1 MESFYS
7 YFLIV
12 HLMCAIIF
20 LGYIFCDVVFL
31 SLIRKKLGDEIAN
44 KVSSVIGA
52 RSKFMPLCFLLL
64 LLSGGAMFSQYINFE
79 FGFFNT
85 RLQQFLVIKTILAFI
100 IGGMIVISLTY
111 FYLLKKPNPLKKI
124 IHPVALVLGVFII
137 LLAKL
142 AFY

>member
-44 KVSSVIGA
+44 KVSSVIGT

-64 LLSGGAMFSQYINFE
+64 LLSGGVMLSQYINFE
-79 FGFFNT
+79 VGFFNT
-85 RLQQFLVIKTILAFI
+85 QLQQFLVIKTILAFI

>member
-1 MESFYS
+1 MESLYP

-20 LGYIFCDVVFL
+20 LGYIFCDVILL
-31 SLIRKKLGDEIAN
+31 SPVRKKLGDEIAD
-44 KVSSVIGA
+44 KVSSVIST

-64 LLSGGAMFSQYINFE
+64 LLSGGAMLSQYINFE
-79 FGFFNT
+79 AGFFRT
-85 RLQQFLVIKTILAFI
+85 QTQQFLVIKTILALV
-100 IGGMIVISLTY
+100 IGAMIVISLIF
-111 FYLLKKPNPLKKI
+111 FYILKKPSSFRKN
-124 IHPVALVLGVFII
+124 IHHIVLGIGILIV

>member
-1 MESFYS
+1 MESLYP

-20 LGYIFCDVVFL
+20 LGYIFCDVILL
-31 SLIRKKLGDEIAN
+31 SPVRKKLGDEIAD
-44 KVSSVIGA
+44 KVSSVIST

-64 LLSGGAMFSQYINFE
+64 LLSGGAMLSQYINFE
-79 FGFFNT
+79 AGFFRT
-85 RLQQFLVIKTILAFI
+85 QTQQFLVIKTILALV
-100 IGGMIVISLTY
+100 IGAMILISLTF
-111 FYLLKKPNPLKKI
+111 FYILKKPSPFRKN
-124 IHPVALVLGVFII
+124 IHHIVLGIGILIV

>member
-1 MESFYS
+1 MESLYP

-20 LGYIFCDVVFL
+20 LGYIFCDVILL
-31 SLIRKKLGDEIAN
+31 SPVRKKLGDEIAD
-44 KVSSVIGA
+44 KVSSVIST

-64 LLSGGAMFSQYINFE
+64 LLSGGAMLSQYINFE
-79 FGFFNT
+79 AGFFRT
-85 RLQQFLVIKTILAFI
+85 QTQQFLVIKTILALV
-100 IGGMIVISLTY
+100 IGAMIVISLTF
-111 FYLLKKPNPLKKI
+111 FYILKKPSKFRKN
-124 IHPVALVLGVFII
+124 IHHIVLGIGILIV

>member
-1 MESFYS
+1 M
-7 YFLIV
+7 L
-12 HLMCAIIF
+12 
-20 LGYIFCDVVFL
+20 
-31 SLIRKKLGDEIAN
+31 
-44 KVSSVIGA
+44 
-52 RSKFMPLCFLLL
+52 
-64 LLSGGAMFSQYINFE
+64 SQYINFE
-79 FGFFNT
+79 VGFFNT
-85 RLQQFLVIKTILAFI
+85 QLQQFLVIKTILAFI